1 MRFMVMVRATDQIE
15 TGEPPPSRELAEEM
29 MRYNE
34 DLAKAGVLLA
44 ADGLLPSSKGA
55 ARVRFDGSRTT
66 VIDGPFTEAKELIAG
81 FWLIEVSSLAEA
93 VEWVKRVPNTD
104 GTHGEIEI
112 RQVAEPEDLG
122 DAAGP
127 VIEAYRGRAWDVRD
141 QPEPPEPPES

>member
-1 MRFMVMVRATDQIE
+1 MRFMVMVRSSEQIE
-15 TGEPPPSRELAEEM
+15 LGEPASRELAEEM

-55 ARVRFDGSRTT
+55 ARVRFDGTRTT

-81 FWLIEVSSLAEA
+81 FWLIEVRSLAEA

-104 GTHGEIEI
+104 GRHGDIEI
-112 RQVAEPEDLG
+112 RQVVGPGDLG
-122 DAAGP
+122 DEATE
-127 VIEAYRGRAWDVRD
+127 ILEAYRGRTWALTVR
-141 QPEPPEPPES
+141 PEQRDRPES